1 MKRQYLNVLYSPTT
15 AYKGYTEGLCG
26 FMDNNA
32 TNDFAG
38 PDGTVYKDAVQFAE
52 SCKIACSKLF
62 FIDRF
67 RSVCESR
74 IKFQVKLFRHLL
86 LYRVYVFS
94 WFAVFDWLIDT
105 HVYFDKICR
114 CCCCTVLKR
123 FICKNSLDV
132 KQINHVLGFK
142 MIFFFNN

>member
-1 MKRQYLNVLYSPTT
+1 MKRQYLNVLYSPTA

-74 IKFQVKLFRHLL
+74 IKFQVKFVQAFISLSCL
-86 LYRVYVFS
+86 RVFLVRR
-94 WFAVFDWLIDT
+94 L
-105 HVYFDKICR
+105 
-114 CCCCTVLKR
+114 
-123 FICKNSLDV
+123 
-132 KQINHVLGFK
+132 
-142 MIFFFNN
+142 

>member
-1 MKRQYLNVLYSPTT
+1 MKRQYLNVLYSPTA

-52 SCKIACSKLF
+52 SCKIAYKFF

-67 RSVCESR
+67 RLICQSR
-74 IKFQVKLFRHLL
+74 TKFQVKF
-86 LYRVYVFS
+86 VQ
-94 WFAVFDWLIDT
+94 ALISEARLRST
-105 HVYFDKICR
+105 MGK
-114 CCCCTVLKR
+114 
-123 FICKNSLDV
+123 
-132 KQINHVLGFK
+132 
-142 MIFFFNN
+142 

>member
-1 MKRQYLNVLYSPTT
+1 MKRQYLNVLYSPTA

-52 SCKIACSKLF
+52 SCKIACKVF

-67 RSVCESR
+67 RSVCQSP
-74 IKFQVKLFRHLL
+74 IKFQVNLFRHLL
-86 LYRVYVFS
+86 LYRVYVFF
-94 WFAVFDWLIDT
+94 WFAVFDWLIDS
-105 HVYFDKICR
+105 HVCFSKSESGNA
-114 CCCCTVLKR
+114 V
-123 FICKNSLDV
+123 
-132 KQINHVLGFK
+132 
-142 MIFFFNN
+142 